1 LQASAYADA
10 CNVLES
16 PRVLAHKYAVLRGHC
31 DDLGRDHRTVRRT
44 ATTVCIIRDTDREAA
59 AQVPPGSEFAYP
71 GDLAG
76 YGLIGTVDTVRDRIA
91 AYEAAG
97 VQELAVG
104 FEDPTSVD
112 QVRRFAAEFIA

>member
-1 LQASAYADA
+1 
-10 CNVLES
+10 
-16 PRVLAHKYAVLRGHC
+16 
-31 DDLGRDHRTVRRT
+31 
-44 ATTVCIIRDTDREAA
+44 
-59 AQVPPGSEFAYP
+59 VPPGSEFAYP
-71 GDLAG
+71 GDLAR